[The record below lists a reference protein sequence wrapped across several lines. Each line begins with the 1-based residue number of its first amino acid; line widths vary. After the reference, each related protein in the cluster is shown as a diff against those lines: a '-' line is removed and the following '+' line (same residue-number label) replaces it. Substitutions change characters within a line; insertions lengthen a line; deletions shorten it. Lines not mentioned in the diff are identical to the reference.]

1 MSRIKTLLKNLGPG
15 LLFAS
20 MAIGTSHLVLS
31 TKAGAQYGWLMAIPI
46 LLANIFKYPFFE
58 FGVRYTNVTN
68 TTLIEGYLNRGKGW
82 LWFYAFI
89 TLITTFTILA
99 ALYTVTAGLFINLF
113 KIPTASITMVAL
125 GLFILISAL
134 LIVGRYRF
142 LETSLKFV
150 VAILFGA
157 LLVTTVLVIHK
168 GQVETIANFKPPAL
182 FNDAGVLFLIS
193 LMGWMPTTVEASSW
207 ISLWSIEKWKTQKV
221 KPTLKESLQ
230 EFNIG
235 YFMTAILALFFLI
248 IGSMTLYG
256 TGIELSGNGVIFA
269 DQVVSLF
276 TTHIGSW
283 AYIFIAIAAFATMF
297 STCMTAHD
305 AVTRVSLDII
315 ELLAPKTKLQD
326 KKGFFALGV
335 LLLAVVNFIVIALFK
350 ANMGKLVA
358 LATFVSFVVAPIIGY
373 MNLKNVMSD
382 DVSKA
387 NQPKKWLQYL
397 TYTGIIFLSFFSIYY
412 FYIEIF

>member
-1 MSRIKTLLKNLGPG
+1 MSKIKIFLRNLGPG

-31 TKAGAQYGWLMAIPI
+31 TKAGAQYGWIMAMPI

-58 FGVRYTNVTN
+58 FGVRYTNITN
-68 TTLIEGYLNRGKGW
+68 KTLIEGYLNRGRGY

-89 TLITTFTILA
+89 NLITTFTILA

-113 KIPTASITMVAL
+113 NVSNVSLANVAL
-125 GLFILISAL
+125 GLFVFISLL
-134 LIVGRYRF
+134 LIVGRYTF
-142 LETSLKFV
+142 LENSLKFV
-150 VAILFGA
+150 VSILFIA
-157 LLVTTVLVIHK
+157 LVITTSLVILK
-168 GQVETIANFKPPAL
+168 GQVETVEDFRPPPI
-182 FNDAGVLFLIS
+182 FNDAGILFLIS

-207 ISLWSIEKWKTQKV
+207 ISLWSIEKWKTQKR

-235 YFMTAILALFFLI
+235 YLMTAVLAILFLI

-256 TGIELSGNGVIFA
+256 TNIQLSGNAIIFA
-269 DQVVSLF
+269 DQVVRLF
-276 TTHIGSW
+276 TTHIGPW
-283 AYIFIAIAAFATMF
+283 AYIFIAISAFATMF

-315 ELLAPKTKLQD
+315 DLLSPKARLQG

-335 LLLAVVNFIVIALFK
+335 ILLALINFFVIAIFS
-350 ANMGKLVA
+350 ADMGKLVA

-382 DVSKA
+382 DLPKA
-387 NQPKKWLQYL
+387 HRPKKWLQYL
-397 TYTGIIFLSFFSIYY
+397 TYVGIVFLFLFSVYY
-412 FYIEIF
+412 FWIVAF